1 MTPKPT
7 TCITFFEQHPAC
19 LSVFAGP
26 GAIFHFLL
34 GWLIGTLDP
43 TVAVAIAMMFSG
55 YQVSQAQSGE
65 VWSSTGGELV
75 EFGLGVLMGHTFKR
89 R

>member
-1 MTPKPT
+1 MAPTKPA
-7 TCITFFEQHPAC
+7 TCITFFQEHPAC

-26 GAIFHFLL
+26 GAFFHFLL
-34 GWLIGTLDP
+34 GWMAAQLEP
-43 TVAVAIAMMFSG
+43 APAIALSVMFTG
-55 YQVSQAQSGE
+55 YQVSQAGSGE

-75 EFGLGVLMGHTFKR
+75 EFGLGILAGYAFR

>member
-1 MTPKPT
+1 MPQTKPT
-7 TCITFFEQHPAC
+7 TCITFFNDHPAC

-26 GAIFHFLL
+26 GAFFHFLL
-34 GWLIGTLDP
+34 GWLVGTLDP
-43 TVAVAIAMMFSG
+43 APAIAMSVMFTG

-75 EFGLGVLMGHTFKR
+75 EFGLGILAGYAFR